1 MTQIKNDIAMIGLGV
16 MGKSLA
22 LNLLDNGFNVAGFDL
37 NADNVD
43 RANSEAKQLNESF
56 EGKGQFTKGTSLE
69 HMLQG
74 LAKPRVIALSVP
86 AGKPVDIVVNNLLDA
101 GLE

>member
-37 NADNVD
+37 NADNID
-43 RANSEAKQLNESF
+43 RASSEAKLLNESF
-56 EGKGQFTKGTSLE
+56 TGKGQFTQGTSLE
-69 HMLQG
+69 HVLQG
-74 LAKPRVIALSVP
+74 ASEAACNRFVGSCWKTRRYRR
-86 AGKPVDIVVNNLLDA
+86 
-101 GLE
+101 E

>member
-22 LNLLDNGFNVAGFDL
+22 LNLLDYGFNVAGFDL
-37 NADNVD
+37 NTDNID
-43 RANSEAKQLNESF
+43 RASSEAKLLNESF
-56 EGKGQFTKGTSLE
+56 TGKGQFTQGTSLE
-69 HMLQG
+69 HVLQG

-86 AGKPVDIVVNNLLDA
+86 AGKPVDIVVNSLFDA
-101 GLE
+101 GL